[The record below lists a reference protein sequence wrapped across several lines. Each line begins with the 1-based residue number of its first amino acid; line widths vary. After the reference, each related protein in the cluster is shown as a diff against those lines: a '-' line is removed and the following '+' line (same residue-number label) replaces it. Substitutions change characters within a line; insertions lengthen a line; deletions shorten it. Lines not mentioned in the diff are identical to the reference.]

1 MLPRDGEQRLSKNR
15 QQEYGEADRGQL
27 LISAADAPVTRKVT
41 RSEWLLTVP
50 PAVHS
55 VAVFRS
61 SVQEAAGLALARWAL
76 S

>member
-1 MLPRDGEQRLSKNR
+1 MSKSR
-15 QQEYGEADRGQL
+15 QKEYGKADGGQL
-27 LISAADAPVTRKVT
+27 FSSAADAAVTRKVT

-50 PAVHS
+50 PAAHS

-61 SVQEAAGLALARWAL
+61 SLQEAAGLASARWAL